1 MGPQQQNIPVQH
13 GHSATDAHSLRQRS
27 VVRND
32 PLDLTPGDLNSNLDS
47 THWISSQTLNA
58 PSTLAMRFLGP
69 DSIEDVFGPV
79 HLTPGN
85 DWPEFSY
92 PRTDLHLNLGL
103 GSPTFGMDFS
113 DPASPHTFS
122 SLDQYVS
129 MLNLDYDGPTGTVI
143 DHFPHIQGHNAIGST
158 VNSGASYA
166 NTESS
171 DEVGT
176 ARWG

>member
-1 MGPQQQNIPVQH
+1 
-13 GHSATDAHSLRQRS
+13 
-27 VVRND
+27 
-32 PLDLTPGDLNSNLDS
+32 
-47 THWISSQTLNA
+47 
-58 PSTLAMRFLGP
+58 
-69 DSIEDVFGPV
+69 
-79 HLTPGN
+79 
-85 DWPEFSY
+85 
-92 PRTDLHLNLGL
+92 
-103 GSPTFGMDFS
+103 MDFS

>member
-1 MGPQQQNIPVQH
+1 
-13 GHSATDAHSLRQRS
+13 
-27 VVRND
+27 
-32 PLDLTPGDLNSNLDS
+32 
-47 THWISSQTLNA
+47 
-58 PSTLAMRFLGP
+58 MRFLGP

-129 MLNLDYDGPTGTVI
+129 MLDLDLDGETGMVLDQHPNIRDHTAI
-143 DHFPHIQGHNAIGST
+143 DST
-158 VNSGASYA
+158 GISGVPSA
-166 NTESS
+166 NTRSWNDVS
-171 DEVGT
+171 T
-176 ARWG
+176 AMGINANGQPFIPQ